1 MVRKRNLV
9 GFLILSLGMV
19 YTLLSCTGYLS
30 STIYPAYIQRADKV
44 LDLSE
49 IKELSW
55 IEGKEFDA
63 KIRHFVFPQGN
74 VVGIRLRFKEKGLD
88 DQLVL
93 LTENLSYLRSY
104 NRLKLN
110 LPAGYRFSNLFGE
123 GYGDRILIGV
133 KYHGDDPA
141 EQSRIVAID
150 PSKDLSESGAWI
162 MQPDTD
168 EVCIEFLTGISTGN
182 TGGGPYGS
190 WIVRDYFPNLNFTR
204 LPESYLPPTPPPPS
218 SGVSVSVFNDSRGF
232 TLVDYV
238 KDPETDTTAV
248 LVWAGKE
255 GWVFYDLPLGGD
267 DLAGL
272 SIYDRS
278 AGKYFSV
285 GNVERDDMFFYTREG
300 AVKVKDNAKSMF
312 FPFTEGRS
320 SVEGPEISKL
330 GSLTFRFTINGR
342 WFYIFDSDTLRIIK
356 AKTWW

>member
-1 MVRKRNLV
+1 MVRQRNFMRCLIPFLCISCALV
-9 GFLILSLGMV
+9 
-19 YTLLSCTGYLS
+19 SCTGYLS

-49 IKELSW
+49 IEELSW
-55 IEGKEFDA
+55 IEGKKFDA
-63 KIRHFVFPQGN
+63 KIRHFMFPQGN
-74 VVGIRLRFKEKGLD
+74 VVGIQLRFTERGLD

-93 LTENLSYLRSY
+93 LTEDLSYLRSY
-104 NRLKLN
+104 NRSQLN
-110 LPAGYRFSNLFGE
+110 FPVGYRFSNLFAE

-141 EQSRIVAID
+141 EQSMLVAID
-150 PSKDLSESGAWI
+150 PTKDLSESGSWI

-168 EVCIEFLTGISTGN
+168 EVCIEFLAGISTGE
-182 TGGGPYGS
+182 TGGGPYGT

-204 LPESYLPPTPPPPS
+204 LPENYLPPTPPPPS

-232 TLVDYV
+232 TLMDYV

-248 LVWAGKE
+248 LVCTGKE
-255 GWVFYDLPLGGD
+255 GWVFYNLPLGGD

-278 AGKYFSV
+278 AGKYVSV
-285 GNVERDDMFFYTREG
+285 GDVERDDMFFYTREG
-300 AVKVKDNAKSMF
+300 AVQVKDNAKSMF
-312 FPFTEGRS
+312 YPFAAGHS
-320 SVEGPEISKL
+320 FVEGPEISKL